1 MKKAVKILIMGTVQG
16 VFFRNFIKES
26 ADKVN
31 IKGFARNLE
40 NGSVEVIAEGNQEDV
55 QKFIELC
62 KQGPKFA
69 SIKDVKVEENRF
81 SGEFKEFKILR
92 M

>member
-1 MKKAVKILIMGTVQG
+1 MKKAVKIVIRGTVQG
-16 VFFRNFIKES
+16 VFFRNFIKDN
-26 ADKVN
+26 ADKLN
-31 IKGFARNLE
+31 LKGFSRNLD
-40 NGSVEVIAEGNQEDV
+40 NGDVEVVVEGNMEEV
-55 QKFIELC
+55 NKLVEIC

-69 SIKDVKVEENRF
+69 SIKDIKVEEGKF

>member
-1 MKKAVKILIMGTVQG
+1 MKKAVKIVIRGTVQG
-16 VFFRNFIKES
+16 VFFRNFIKDN
-26 ADKVN
+26 ADKLN
-31 IKGFARNLE
+31 LKGFSRNLD
-40 NGSVEVIAEGNQEDV
+40 NGDVEVVVEGNMEKV
-55 QKFIELC
+55 NKLVEIC

-69 SIKDVKVEENRF
+69 SIKDIKVEEGKF